1 MKIVLVHCHYFQTGG
16 EDVVFQQER
25 ELLER
30 AGHQVLLY
38 RRNNSETDSYPG
50 MKRLVLLQKAIWNSS
65 ARDEFTELLQREK
78 PDLVHV
84 HNTWVMISPSIYSAC
99 REAGVPVVQTLHNYR
114 LLCPMG
120 TFFRDGHICE
130 ECVDHS
136 LWRSIRNGCYR
147 DSRAETAAV
156 GIMLAV
162 HRRRQTW
169 ENDVTS
175 YIVLTDFAR
184 KKFLNGGLPENKLFV
199 KPNFVD
205 PDPLPRSGDGDY
217 AIFAG
222 RLSPE
227 RRVSTLL
234 DAWTLL
240 RNRVPLKIVG
250 GGEERAHLQQKADW
264 KELDMVEFTGLL
276 PHDQTVGAIKGARFL
291 IFASEWYETFGL
303 TMIEAFASGVPVI
316 CSRLGAMQEIVEDG
330 RTGLHFDPGNYRD
343 LAEKV
348 DWAWNHPEQM
358 REMGKSARL
367 EYENK
372 YTAEK
377 NYPRLM
383 EIYED
388 AIARNRAES
397 ARAQHHSR
405 VPSTAQNLSLTAAE
419 RLKSAPTEIIAKQ
432 AMPGQPTGN
441 APLKVVIAHNY
452 YQLSGGEDETMR
464 REGELLRS
472 AGHDVKEFIR
482 RNSEIAP
489 SNVAAR
495 AGLAVRTIWS
505 ESSRKSMLAFLKETR
520 PDVVHFHNTF
530 PLMSPSVYYACRDA
544 DVPVVQT
551 LHNPRLICPGGSLER
566 DNHVCEDC
574 KGKRIA
580 WSAAVHACYR
590 QSHIQSGVAAA
601 MLAVHWQLR
610 TWQEMISIY
619 VVSTPFYR
627 RKFIEAGFPEEKIF
641 VKPHFVEDPEVTHC
655 DRGYAVFVGRLAN
668 EKGVPILL
676 RALEKVPNVPLKIRG
691 DGPCLL
697 QVEELARKS
706 GGRVEILPRL
716 NRKELNHLIAGARFL
731 IWPSQGYY
739 ETFGYVAVEAFSCGV
754 PVVASRVGVAEEI
767 VQDGITG
774 LHFTANDPHDLASK
788 VEWAW
793 SHPAEMEAMGG
804 RARTEYIAKYTPE
817 RNYPMLMEVYRR
829 AMGVSADREL
839 VAPSPEYMPNGELQ
853 SIGNQ

>member
-1 MKIVLVHCHYFQTGG
+1 MKIILVHCHYFQTGG

-25 ELLER
+25 QLLER
-30 AGHQVLLY
+30 AGHQVVLY
-38 RRNNSETDSYPG
+38 RRSNNETNSYPG
-50 MKRLVLLQKAIWNSS
+50 VKRLVLLQKAIWNNDS
-65 ARDEFTELLQREK
+65 RDEFAELLKREK
-78 PDLVHV
+78 PDVVHV

-114 LLCPMG
+114 LLCPVG
-120 TFFRDGHICE
+120 TFFRDGHVCE
-130 ECVDHS
+130 ECVDHG

-156 GIMLAV
+156 GMMLAV

-184 KKFLNGGLPENKLFV
+184 KKFLHGGLPEDKLFV

-205 PDPLPRSGDGDY
+205 PDPLPRSGNGEY

-222 RLSPE
+222 RLAPE

-240 RNRVPLKIVG
+240 QNRVPLKIVG

-264 KELDMVEFTGLL
+264 KKLDMVEFTGLL
-276 PHDQTVGAIKGARFL
+276 PHDQTVAAIKGARFL

-316 CSRLGAMQEIVEDG
+316 CSHLGAMQEIVEDG
-330 RTGLHFDPGNYRD
+330 RTGLHFEPGNHRD

-348 DWAWNHPEQM
+348 EWAWNHPERMQ
-358 REMGKSARL
+358 EMGKAARH
-367 EYENK
+367 EYESK
-372 YTAEK
+372 YTAEA

-383 EIYED
+383 EIYDD
-388 AIARNRAES
+388 AIARTHA
-397 ARAQHHSR
+397 ASR
-405 VPSTAQNLSLTAAE
+405 TAQRHLTQPAEPQSLSLEAAE
-419 RLKSAPTEIIAKQ
+419 DTDLIPAELISKRTAPAQPTSDTRLKI
-432 AMPGQPTGN
+432 
-441 APLKVVIAHNY
+441 VIAHNY

-464 REGELLRS
+464 REGELLRA
-472 AGHDVKEFIR
+472 AGHEVNEFIR
-482 RNSEIAP
+482 RNSEIAR
-489 SNVAAR
+489 SNIVGRAR
-495 AGLAVRTIWS
+495 LAVKTIWS
-505 ESSRKSMLAFLKETR
+505 EDSRKSMLAFLKETK
-520 PDVVHFHNTF
+520 PDLVHFHNTF

-544 DVPVVQT
+544 GVPVVQT

-566 DNHVCEDC
+566 NNHVCEDC
-574 KGKRIA
+574 KGKRVA
-580 WSAAVHACYR
+580 WSAALHACYR

-601 MLAVHWQLR
+601 MLAVHWELR
-610 TWQEMISIY
+610 TWQEMISVY

-627 RKFIEAGFPEEKIF
+627 RKFVEAGFPAEKIV
-641 VKPHFVEDPEVTHC
+641 VKPHFVEDPQVAHC

-676 RALEKVPNVPLKIRG
+676 RAWDEVPNVRLKIRG
-691 DGPCLL
+691 DGPFLPH
-697 QVEELARKS
+697 VEGLARKS
-706 GGRVEILPRL
+706 QGMVEVLPRL
-716 NRKELNHLIAGARFL
+716 NRKELSSVIAGARFL

-754 PVVASRVGVAEEI
+754 PVIASRVGVAEEI
-767 VQDGITG
+767 VQDGETG

-788 VEWAW
+788 VQWAW
-793 SHPAEMEAMGG
+793 SHPEEMEAMGRKA
-804 RARTEYIAKYTPE
+804 RAEYIAKYTPE

-829 AMGVSADREL
+829 AMGASADREL
-839 VAPSPEYMPNGELQ
+839 VAALA
-853 SIGNQ
+853 